1 MASSL
6 ETSRAHRSAT
16 SQTAID
22 AAAMR
27 LRQGATHLA
36 RASLAQ
42 RTQWARACIDGVARV
57 AADWVEAACRA
68 KQIPAD
74 SPARAEE
81 ILVGPVAVLRY
92 LRLMIGTFT
101 DLQSGKEPR
110 LPGKIYGRHGQL
122 RVPIFP
128 TTQLYDRRVFN
139 SLSAESW
146 LQPQV
151 EPNAIFGDY
160 PARLTRQI
168 VPPPNVTVVLGA
180 GNVSAIPITDAL
192 GKILQDDSSVLLK
205 MNPVNDYLGPI
216 FEQALQPLIGE
227 GLLEIV
233 YGGSDVGSYAVHHPQ
248 IDSVHLT
255 GSIETHDA
263 IVWGADPHEQ
273 SARKANGA
281 PVVTKPVT
289 SELGNVTPWVIFPG
303 EYSDSQLRSQAE
315 NIAAS
320 ITNNA
325 SFNCIAT
332 KMLITWKR
340 WPARERFLD
349 LIESILARVP
359 PRYAYY
365 PGAIPRFREFAR
377 HEPTDSSEGTLPW
390 TLRRGT
396 NADRDPELFGR
407 ESFVCVTGETAL
419 DAASPHAF
427 LEAATELMNDR
438 LWGTLAAAITV
449 PDAWQKRDPETLEAA
464 IARLRYGTI
473 GINLWPGVA
482 YALMSPPWGAFP
494 GSTLSDAQSGMGF
507 VHNTFLLGK
516 PQKTVL
522 RAPLLFSPKPLWF
535 STHRR
540 PERVAAKLCEM
551 YGQPSIWKI
560 PGLVAQ
566 AVRG

>member
-1 MASSL
+1 MASTL
-6 ETSRAHRSAT
+6 ETSLARRSAT

-22 AAAMR
+22 AAILR
-27 LRQGATHLA
+27 LRQGAVRLA

-42 RTQWARACIDGVARV
+42 RTQWTQACIDGVANV
-57 AADWVEAACRA
+57 AADWAEAACRA

-74 SPARAEE
+74 STARAEE

-92 LRLMIGTFT
+92 LRLLIGTFN
-101 DLQSGKEPR
+101 DLQSGSEPR
-110 LPGKIYGRHGQL
+110 LPAKAYRRRDQL

-128 TTQLYDRRVFN
+128 TMQLYDRLVFN
-139 SLSAESW
+139 SLSAECW

-160 PARLTRQI
+160 PARLTREI
-168 VPPPNVTVVLGA
+168 DPPTSVTVVLGA
-180 GNVSAIPITDAL
+180 GNVSAIPATDAL
-192 GKILQDDSSVLLK
+192 GKILQDDCAVLLK
-205 MNPVNDYLGPI
+205 MNPVNDYLGPV
-216 FEQALQPLIGE
+216 FEQALRPLIDE
-227 GLLEIV
+227 GILAII

-248 IDSVHLT
+248 IDRVHLT

-263 IVWGADPHEQ
+263 IVFGADPHERHL
-273 SARKANGA
+273 RKANGS
-281 PVVTKPVT
+281 PVVMKPVT
-289 SELGNVTPWVIFPG
+289 SELGNVTPWVILPG
-303 EYSDSQLRSQAE
+303 DYSDVQLRSQAE
-315 NIAAS
+315 NIVAS

-359 PRYAYY
+359 PRFAYY
-365 PGAIPRFREFAR
+365 PGATARFREFAR
-377 HEPTDSSEGTLPW
+377 REPAASNDGTLPW
-390 TLRRGT
+390 TLRRGAS
-396 NADRDPELFGR
+396 ADRDSELFER
-407 ESFVCVTGETAL
+407 ESFVCVTGEMAL
-419 DAASPHAF
+419 DATSPHAF
-427 LEAATELMNDR
+427 LDAAIELMNNR

-449 PDAWQKRDPETLEAA
+449 PDAWQKRDPASLEAA

-494 GSTLSDAQSGMGF
+494 GSTLSDVQSGVGF
-507 VHNTFLLGK
+507 VHNTYLLGN

-522 RAPLLFSPKPLWF
+522 RAPLSFSPKPVWF

-540 PERVAAKLCEM
+540 PEIVAARLCRL
-551 YGQPSIWKI
+551 YSQPSIWKI
-560 PGLVAQ
+560 PGLVAH
-566 AVRG
+566 AMRG